1 MNRIP
6 VGDDNDHASG
16 NAERERRP
24 GAINMRR
31 INVDGGQPQNPTVG
45 RGIDLLGI
53 FNPARRRAE
62 AAAQEARL
70 AERRRLDE
78 ESKQRGLAEAR
89 QQILNQAGGPERTAL
104 LPEIGMGARPAL
116 NRLAQSDPERA
127 LKIAQKMVT
136 SARNRNDSMM
146 AAQRAAETARLR
158 AEENQRALNARPVF
172 TTQIDWTQS
181 HLLHESNDDN
191 GFFRTTKR
199 VFRGALGGISA
210 LTTIAIKGAVAAAS
224 GKGTNA
230 LDTIRADG
238 SGIHVD
244 APLSDIPH
252 IDIGTDLAE
261 YDITANPPPW
271 LDRLVGLA
279 STFPGVSRN
288 SVLQWVPFGT
298 VAVRRKVGNKIIA
311 DAPTLFPG
319 ARERELKA
327 AAGRIRMPS
336 EPIIAFDPEPT
347 LADLLG
353 EAANALLPGD

>member
-1 MNRIP
+1 MKKIP
-6 VGDDNDHASG
+6 LGESDEHSSG
-16 NAERERRP
+16 NTERRP
-24 GAINMRR
+24 AGAINMNR
-31 INVDGGQPQNPTVG
+31 IRVEPDQPREPAAS
-45 RGIDLLGI
+45 RGINLLGI
-53 FNPARRRAE
+53 FDPARRRAE

-116 NRLAQSDPERA
+116 KRLAQSDPERA
-127 LKIAQKMVT
+127 LKIARKMVT
-136 SARNRNDSMM
+136 SATNRNDSMM

-158 AEENQRALNARPVF
+158 AENNQRALNARPVS

-210 LTTIAIKGAVAAAS
+210 LATVAIKGAIATAS
-224 GKGTNA
+224 GKASNA
-230 LDTIRADG
+230 FDTIKVDG
-238 SGIHVD
+238 SGYHVD
-244 APLSDIPH
+244 APLSNVPH
-252 IDIGTDLAE
+252 IDIGLDTSE
-261 YDITANPPPW
+261 YDIVANPPP
-271 LDRLVGLA
+271 LFDRLVGIA
-279 STFPGVSRN
+279 SAFPGVSRN
-288 SVLQWVPFGT
+288 SVLGWVPFGT
-298 VAVRRKVGNKIIA
+298 VAVRRKVGNQIIVE
-311 DAPTLFPG
+311 APTLFPG

-327 AAGRIRMPS
+327 AAGKIRMPAD
-336 EPIIAFDPEPT
+336 PNTQFVPEPT